1 MSIQIRAGIDHYG
14 FGTDVF
20 YGNREKRSTDSDFQV
35 TVPFGS
41 AVTARQE
48 PNRSTTLTFSLA
60 DGRSYSWN
68 SGVFIVCKILGTG
81 VSLLGL
87 PAGKHVQGLIQVLAT
102 TGCTYITSSSTQDGD
117 S

>member
-1 MSIQIRAGIDHYG
+1 MRTSVDPYS
-14 FGTDVF
+14 FGTDMF
-20 YGNREKRSTDSDFQV
+20 YGTREKRSTDNDFQI
-35 TVPFGS
+35 TVPFGAS
-41 AVTARQE
+41 VTARQE
-48 PNRSTTLTFSLA
+48 PNRSTTLTFSLT

-87 PAGKHVQGLIQVLAT
+87 PAGKPAQGLINILAT
-102 TGCTYITSSSTQDGD
+102 TGCTYMVSSSTQDGD